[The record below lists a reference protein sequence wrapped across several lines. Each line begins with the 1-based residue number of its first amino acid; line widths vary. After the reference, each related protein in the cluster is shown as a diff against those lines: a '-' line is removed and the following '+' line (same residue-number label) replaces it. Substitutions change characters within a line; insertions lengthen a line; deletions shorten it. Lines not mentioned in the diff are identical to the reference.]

1 MTVSVT
7 PAGASEATVRSF
19 TANVNPGAVFGRTTE
34 LISITN
40 ATSVTRGTWV
50 VRLHDIYG
58 NALTSSPAGSVD
70 IKAEMVLQS
79 TTKSST
85 LFGSLP
91 AADASADAISITL
104 GSDSTQIGLL
114 TLQYL
119 GTITGTYT
127 EIVRGRCCCYRRFE
141 L

>member
-50 VRLHDIYG
+50 VRLRDIYG

-91 AADASADAISITL
+91 AADDSADASIRKA
-104 GSDSTQIGLL
+104 
-114 TLQYL
+114 
-119 GTITGTYT
+119 
-127 EIVRGRCCCYRRFE
+127 RG
-141 L
+141 